1 MTPAGAQR
9 PSRSIKH
16 VWYYNIRFAVFATT
30 IFHGRNVCRYGSMST
45 SNERRRPMAVDI
57 PHPTND
63 GKRPPPPR
71 HGIVANCPSLSYYAR
86 RERDDGRYSRRAIV
100 SRYRPL
106 PPTHPTRGGTLGLP
120 QRDTYIIRQHAP
132 PRPTRRAESPPII
145 LLFAE
150 RPPPFP
156 RQKTDEAKRV
166 RGDPSISS
174 SSHPVETRQLPP
186 RACSPFR
193 AKDGV

>member
-1 MTPAGAQR
+1 MYGTIIFVSPCLPPRYFMDAMCVVMDRSRRQTNDDDR
-9 PSRSIKH
+9 WRSISH
-16 VWYYNIRFAVFATT
+16 TPQTT
-30 IFHGRNVCRYGSMST
+30 GSALLPPGTASWRIVLRVRIMPG
-45 SNERRRPMAVDI
+45 ERETTD
-57 PHPTND
+57 
-63 GKRPPPPR
+63 
-71 HGIVANCPSLSYYAR
+71 GIVAAPSSRDIALS
-86 RERDDGRYSRRAIV
+86 
-100 SRYRPL
+100 P

-120 QRDTYIIRQHAP
+120 QRDAYIIVQQHAP

-150 RPPPFP
+150 RPPPP

>member
-9 PSRSIKH
+9 PSRTIKH

-30 IFHGRNVCRYGSMST
+30 IFHGRNVCRYGSKST

-63 GKRPPPPR
+63 GKRPPPPQ
-71 HGIVANCPSLSYYAR
+71 HGIVANCPSRSYYAR

-120 QRDTYIIRQHAP
+120 QRDAYIIRQHAP

-150 RPPPFP
+150 RAPPP

-166 RGDPSISS
+166 RGDPFISS

>member
-1 MTPAGAQR
+1 MYGTIIFVSPCLPPRYFMDAMCVVMDRSRRQTNDDDR
-9 PSRSIKH
+9 WRSISH
-16 VWYYNIRFAVFATT
+16 TPQTT
-30 IFHGRNVCRYGSMST
+30 GSALLPPST
-45 SNERRRPMAVDI
+45 ASWRIVLRVRIMPGERETTD
-57 PHPTND
+57 
-63 GKRPPPPR
+63 
-71 HGIVANCPSLSYYAR
+71 GIVAAPSSRDIALS
-86 RERDDGRYSRRAIV
+86 
-100 SRYRPL
+100 P

-150 RPPPFP
+150 RPPPPP

-166 RGDPSISS
+166 WGDPSISS

>member
-45 SNERRRPMAVDI
+45 SNERTTDGGRY

-71 HGIVANCPSLSYYAR
+71 HGIVANCPSRSYYAR

-150 RPPPFP
+150 RPPPP